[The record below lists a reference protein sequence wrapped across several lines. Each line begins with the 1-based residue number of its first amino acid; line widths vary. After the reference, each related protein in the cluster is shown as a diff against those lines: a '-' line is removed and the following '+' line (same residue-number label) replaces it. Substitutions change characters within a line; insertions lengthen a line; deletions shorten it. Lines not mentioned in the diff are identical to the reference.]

1 MLYRQLGNS
10 GLRVSRLVLGTLNV
24 GTHERF
30 VPTGGLDQSAAG
42 RLIGIALDNG
52 INMID
57 TADLYSFGQA
67 EEIVGTAVKARRDD
81 VLIATKARF
90 PFGDGPND
98 GGSSR
103 LHLIRA
109 VEDSLRRLGTDR
121 IDLLYLH
128 QWDGETPLEETLQT
142 LDQLIRGGK
151 VRYTGVSNF
160 AGWQI
165 AKTTAVARQHGLVPP
180 IAQQIYYTPES
191 REVEYEIIPAAV
203 DSGLGTLVWGPLGE
217 SLLSGKVRRG
227 QPVPATT
234 RQGTEW
240 PEPYVRD
247 RERAFDV
254 IDVLDAVAEERGIS
268 MPQVVLTWLLGR
280 PGVTGVVFGARTEE
294 QLRDDLAAV
303 DVVLTKEEIR
313 RIDEVGQPA
322 ALYPFWHRAMLATD
336 RPDPAEAPYLDAYAA
351 AVARA

>member
-24 GTHERF
+24 GRHERF
-30 VPTGGLDQSAAG
+30 VPTGGLDQTAAG
-42 RLIGIALDNG
+42 NLIGIAIDNG

-57 TADLYSFGQA
+57 TADLYSFGEA

-90 PFGDGPND
+90 PLGDGPND

-109 VEDSLRRLGTDR
+109 VEDSLRRLDTDR

-142 LDQLIRGGK
+142 LDQLVRAGK

-165 AKTTAVARQHGLVPP
+165 AKTAAVARQHGLVPP
-180 IAQQIYYTPES
+180 IAQQVYYTPES

-203 DSGLGTLVWGPLGE
+203 DSGLGTMVWGPLGE

-268 MPQVVLTWLLGR
+268 VPQVVLAWLLAR
-280 PGVTGVVFGARTEE
+280 PGITGVVFGARTEE

-303 DVVLTKEEIR
+303 DVVLTNEEIR

-336 RPDPAEAPYLDAYAA
+336 RADPAEAPYLDAYAA
-351 AVARA
+351 AIARA